1 VEYDGSAFAG
11 FQRQSELPSVQAAL
25 ETAIH
30 AGTGFD
36 AHVTAAGRTD
46 SGAHAAGQV
55 ISFAVDTKLDNATL
69 LRAINA
75 HLSRDVALQSLTTTD
90 DDFDPRRTAISREYH
105 YLVLNRAM
113 PSPLW
118 RGRAHIARSPL
129 DVDAM
134 CSAATALV
142 GVHDF
147 SAFATP
153 SRPDGI
159 SVREIYRLDV
169 AQEGELITF
178 RVAGNGFMQHMIR
191 TIVGTLLLVGE
202 GRDDSSEV
210 ASILRSRDRKR
221 AAPPVPACGLYLVN
235 VTYDDSA
242 GQDSRRPL
250 PHVPSSRTGWLPTHQ
265 ETRA

>member
-1 VEYDGSAFAG
+1 MEYDGSAFVG
-11 FQRQSELPSVQAAL
+11 FQRQSELPSVQGAL

-30 AGTGFD
+30 AGTGFH

-55 ISFAVDTKLDNATL
+55 ISFAVDTKLDDPTL
-69 LRAINA
+69 LRAVNA
-75 HLSRDVALQSLTTTD
+75 HLSDDVALQSLTTTD
-90 DDFDPRRTAISREYH
+90 DEFDPRRTAISREYH

-118 RGRAHIARSPL
+118 RGRVHIVRSPL

-153 SRPDGI
+153 ATPDGI
-159 SVREIYRLDV
+159 PVREIHRLDV
-169 AQEGELITF
+169 AREDELITF
-178 RVAGNGFMQHMIR
+178 RVAGSGFMQHMIR
-191 TIVGTLLLVGE
+191 TIVGSLLQVGE
-202 GRDDSSEV
+202 GRNDPSEV
-210 ASILRSRDRKR
+210 AAILRSRDRKR

-235 VTYDDSA
+235 VTYDDST
-242 GQDSRRPL
+242 GHDSRRAL
-250 PHVPSSRTGWLPTHQ
+250 PYVPSSRAGWLPTHQ
-265 ETRA
+265 EIRA